1 MIKRDLHLQFSKRM
15 FKGKAI
21 IVLGPRQSG
30 KTTVVRDF
38 LAQRKEPALQLNGDD
53 ADVRA
58 LFANATVAKMK
69 LIVESNK
76 ILFIDEAQRI
86 DSIGLALKIFTDQ
99 IKDVQIIATGSSA
112 LELATGVKEPLTGRM
127 YEYFLFPLSFSE
139 LSNHFGVLEE
149 GRDLEKRLLY
159 GSYPEVVTHPGD
171 EIELLR
177 LLASSYLYKDLLAIQ
192 KINKPALL
200 DKILKALA
208 FQIGNEVSYSEL
220 GKTVGADNETVERY
234 IDLLEKCFVVFRLQA
249 FSRNHRNEIK
259 KTRKVFFWDNGVR
272 NAIIGNFLPA
282 TSRQD
287 LGALWENYLVSERMK
302 LLNYG
307 SMPPFSYFWRTL
319 QQQEIDY
326 IEDRNGKIYAYEFK
340 WTNNQKY
347 KFPKTFINA
356 YPEAETA
363 LINQENYIEWF
374 TEKLA

>member
-1 MIKRDLHLQFSKRM
+1 MIKRDLHLQFEKRM
-15 FKGKAI
+15 FSGKAI

-30 KTTVVRDF
+30 KTTVVKDF
-38 LAQRKEPALQLNGDD
+38 LAKRKESVLQLNGDD

-69 LIVESNK
+69 LIVQNNK

-112 LELATGVKEPLTGRM
+112 LELATGIKEPLTGRM
-127 YEYFLFPLSFSE
+127 YEYFLYPLSFSE
-139 LSNHFGVLEE
+139 LSNHFGVLDEN
-149 GRDLEKRLLY
+149 RDLEKRLLY
-159 GSYPEVVTHPGD
+159 GSYPEIVTHLG
-171 EIELLR
+171 EEVELLK

-208 FQIGNEVSYSEL
+208 FQMGKEVSYSEL

-234 IDLLEKCFVVFRLQA
+234 IDLLEKCFVVFKLQA
-249 FSRNHRNEIK
+249 FSRNHRGEIK
-259 KTRKVFFWDNGVR
+259 KSKKVFFWDNGVR
-272 NAIIGNFLPA
+272 NAIIGNFLPVSA
-282 TSRQD
+282 RQD
-287 LGALWENYLVSERMK
+287 LGALWENYLISERMK

-326 IEDRNGKIYAYEFK
+326 VEDRNGQLYAYEFK
-340 WTNNQKY
+340 WNKNKTY
-347 KFPKTFINA
+347 RFPKTFKNT
-356 YPEAETA
+356 YPDAETK

-374 TEKLA
+374 TEKL